1 MHRSPKTDTANVSV
15 PLETGETL
23 TAKPATRSLMTQ
35 PGVLL
40 ALTMVYVFWGTS
52 YLAIKQAG
60 HDFPPMLLVGLRNLL
75 AGGLMLFLAWM
86 LKRPFG
92 TFRQGMNASC
102 VGVLMIAVGA
112 SLLAMG
118 IRHVDSGFAAM
129 VFATVP
135 VAVCLMVAVTGSRIG
150 LMQWLGTLVG
160 VLGLVL
166 MSNDVDESLQNKGMW
181 LILAAVIATA
191 ASAVMMD
198 RMHMPSD
205 LIVASGVQMVAGG
218 AVACIVGWTLS
229 ERIQEVSF
237 PAWMAWLY
245 LSLMVSVLGYVSYT
259 YLLLKTGPVL
269 ASSYAYVNPPVALLA
284 GAAML
289 GESVTSS
296 GLFSMVL
303 VLLGAMIVL
312 WGTPAQRSKASS
324 SADQFMEKTKT

>member
-1 MHRSPKTDTANVSV
+1 MGKPLPEEPVPK
-15 PLETGETL
+15 
-23 TAKPATRSLMTQ
+23 SLMAQ
-35 PGVLL
+35 PWVLWAL
-40 ALTMVYVFWGTS
+40 AVVYVFWGTS

-60 HDFPPMLLVGLRNLL
+60 DDFPPLLLVGLRNLL
-75 AGGLMLFLAWM
+75 AGGLMLLLSWM

-92 TFRQGMNASC
+92 TLRQGMNASC
-102 VGVLMIAVGA
+102 VGYVE
-112 SLLAMG
+112 
-118 IRHVDSGFAAM
+118 SGFAAM
-129 VFATVP
+129 LFATVP

-166 MSNDVDESLQNKGMW
+166 MNKDIDGSLQSTGMW

-198 RMHMPSD
+198 RMPMPGD
-205 LIVASGVQMVAGG
+205 LIVATGVQMVAGG
-218 AVACIVGWTLS
+218 AVACIVGWMLG
-229 ERIQEVSF
+229 ERIEEVGF

-245 LSLMVSVLGYVSYT
+245 LSLMVSVLGYMSYT

-296 GLFSMVL
+296 GFFSMIL

-312 WGTPAQRSKASS
+312 WGTPVQQSKASS
-324 SADQFMEKTKT
+324 RADRFMKKEKT

>member
-1 MHRSPKTDTANVSV
+1 MA
-15 PLETGETL
+15 
-23 TAKPATRSLMTQ
+23 Q
-35 PGVLL
+35 PWVLWAL
-40 ALTMVYVFWGTS
+40 AVVYVFWGTS

-60 HDFPPMLLVGLRNLL
+60 QDFPPMLLVGLRNLL
-75 AGGLMLFLAWM
+75 AGGLMLLLAWI

-118 IRHVDSGFAAM
+118 IRYVDSGFAAM
-129 VFATVP
+129 LFATVP

-166 MSNDVDESLQNKGMW
+166 MNKDIDGSLQSTGMW

-198 RMHMPSD
+198 RMSMPGD
-205 LIVASGVQMVAGG
+205 LIVVTGVQMVAGG
-218 AVACIVGWTLS
+218 AVACIVGWMLG
-229 ERIQEVSF
+229 ERIEEVGF

-245 LSLMVSVLGYVSYT
+245 LSLMVSVLGYMSYT

-303 VLLGAMIVL
+303 VLLGAMVVL
-312 WGTPAQRSKASS
+312 WGTPAQRAQIRT
-324 SADQFMEKTKT
+324 SADEFMKKAKT